1 MADGQQLQQAFDPG
15 AQPAGQPRGWGQPG
29 NVLGDSSARQ
39 AVHPP
44 DGQSQLDVLI
54 EQIAVTDETNAPV
67 MDQGAGLLAATT
79 ARQVRRSGLEG
90 QREGVFR
97 GMVAGYD
104 VVAWPE
110 SSKINRMHGDSRD
123 R

>member
-1 MADGQQLQQAFDPG
+1 
-15 AQPAGQPRGWGQPG
+15 
-29 NVLGDSSARQ
+29 
-39 AVHPP
+39 
-44 DGQSQLDVLI
+44 LDVLI